1 MFVRVDGQR
10 KRQMRRGAPA
20 VYAQHRPNPPNLNE
34 KDLGASPGEVLFDGK
49 VMDHVGTYLYRGCP
63 AVPTFR
69 HESGGAPAADDL
81 AAQHQHLITAD
92 LRGPLRTLLI
102 SQLTNGQV

>member
-1 MFVRVDGQR
+1 MV
-10 KRQMRRGAPA
+10 
-20 VYAQHRPNPPNLNE
+20 
-34 KDLGASPGEVLFDGK
+34 K

-69 HESGGAPAADDL
+69 HESGGAPGADDL

-102 SQLTNGQV
+102 SQLTNGQVRRPLLMKSAEQAGATRAFSDFSN